1 MGSTQAH
8 DRMRRGGGARRTQP
22 RGSRLGLPD
31 NSPYLSRRQHARK
44 VGDRMNRPAH
54 LRMSFLGLA
63 LLGGI
68 GGTAA
73 REAISLAVPEVDGI
87 PVAIFAVNIGGAFLL
102 GLLLDALARRG
113 PDEGARRTAGIL
125 TGTGFMG
132 GFTTYRAL
140 AADAAWLIG
149 NGDPAVGIGYGLAT
163 VVLGGLATWA
173 GMAVAVATH
182 GPTARPHEPIDP
194 DLAEA
199 DPEARKAQPPPAS
212 PNDGA
217 VPEPR

>member
-1 MGSTQAH
+1 
-8 DRMRRGGGARRTQP
+8 
-22 RGSRLGLPD
+22 
-31 NSPYLSRRQHARK
+31 
-44 VGDRMNRPAH
+44 MNRPAH
-54 LRMSFLGLA
+54 LRTSFLGLA

-113 PDEGARRTAGIL
+113 PDEGARRTARIL
-125 TGTGFMG
+125 IGTGFMG
-132 GFTTYRAL
+132 GFTTYSAL

-199 DPEARKAQPPPAS
+199 DPEARSAEPTPES
-212 PNDGA
+212 PSAEAGPELGDGGL
-217 VPEPR
+217 R